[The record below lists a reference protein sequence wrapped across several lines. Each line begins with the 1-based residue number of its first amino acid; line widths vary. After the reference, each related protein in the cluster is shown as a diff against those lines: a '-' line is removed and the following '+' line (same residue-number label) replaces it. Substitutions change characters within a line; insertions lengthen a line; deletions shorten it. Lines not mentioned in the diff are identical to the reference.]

1 MKVRKS
7 LAAWLYRGTA
17 NLVEPLIP
25 AALRTP
31 AHHLSRRLTRRLE
44 AEYGTIMGMV
54 SPGVT
59 VVDAGANIGVFTY
72 GFLSRGA
79 NVVAVEPQPG
89 CAAQIR
95 AFYESGLPRVERRGS
110 LDLRVE
116 ALGNESGSAILYV
129 PLRNGR
135 ADDESASLAE
145 GEGESIRIE
154 VPVRR
159 LDDYGLDNVK
169 VIKMDVEG
177 RELPA
182 LEGASA
188 TIRRWRPAIL
198 VEIEQ
203 RHHAEPI
210 AGVFA
215 QIDSIVGSGY
225 ATSFLGP
232 GNQMRPLKEFDV
244 ERDQLALRDNPLSR
258 AYVRNFFFLPR

>member
-1 MKVRKS
+1 MKGRKS
-7 LAAWLYRGTA
+7 LAARLYRGTA

-54 SPGVT
+54 SPGKT
-59 VVDAGANIGVFTY
+59 VVDVGANIGVFTY

-79 NVVAVEPQPG
+79 NVVAIEPQPG
-89 CAAQIR
+89 CAGQIR
-95 AFYESGLPRVERRGS
+95 AFYESGLPRAGRRGK

-116 ALGNESGSAILYV
+116 ALGNETGSAILYV

-145 GEGESIRIE
+145 GDGESIRIE

-159 LDDYGLDNVK
+159 LDDYGLDNVAA
-169 VIKMDVEG
+169 IKMDVEG
-177 RELPA
+177 REIPA
-182 LEGASA
+182 LEGAAA

-203 RHHAEPI
+203 RHHPEPI
-210 AGVFA
+210 ADVFA
-215 QIDSIVGSGY
+215 RIDAIVGPGY
-225 ATSFLGP
+225 TTSFLGA
-232 GNQMRPLKEFDV
+232 GDQLSPLSEFDV

-258 AYVRNFFFLPR
+258 AYVRNFFFLPH